1 MRLLPCSWP
10 AAWGPD
16 PGLHSN
22 PCTLAPED
30 HHHHHDLGPAAHQ
43 LGVGALPVHPV
54 AAADVEDCAQGAA
67 VLPGHPANTQV
78 VLSANIGSPLLL
90 VILAIGTGNVNFDTF

>member
-16 PGLHSN
+16 PGPDSN
-22 PCTLAPED
+22 LCTLAPED
-30 HHHHHDLGPAAHQ
+30 DHHHHYHHHDLGPAAHQ

-54 AAADVEDCAQGAA
+54 AAADVEDCAQRAA

-78 VLSANIGSPLLL
+78 VLPANIGSPLLL
-90 VILAIGTGNVNFDTF
+90 VDTIGYWYW